1 MTAEAG
7 IAGAARLLGDA
18 TRAAM
23 CTLLLDGRFHT
34 AGELAR
40 AAGVSSST
48 ASEHLGRLLD
58 GRLVTATR
66 QGRHRYY
73 RLAGPEV
80 AAALEALCVLAAR
93 DGGSAPV
100 HSLRAG
106 TARAQLRAGRTCY
119 DHLAGELG
127 VDVTRRLVRVGV
139 LTPELGV
146 RDLAPLAALALDL
159 PPGASGPLS
168 RPCLDWTERH
178 HHLAGPLARRLTERL
193 FELDWLRRL
202 STPRAV
208 RLTDAGREGL
218 AAVLGDPAEAVPA

>member
-1 MTAEAG
+1 MAG
-7 IAGAARLLGDA
+7 VARLLGDS

-40 AAGVSSST
+40 AAGVSPST

-58 GRLVTATR
+58 GQLVTATR

-73 RLAGPEV
+73 RLGGPDV
-80 AAALEALCVLAAR
+80 AAALEALCVLAG
-93 DGGSAPV
+93 DGRNTQV
-100 HSLRAG
+100 RSLRAS
-106 TARAQLRAGRTCY
+106 TASARLRAGRTCY

-127 VDVTRRLVRVGV
+127 IDVTRRLVRVGV

-146 RDLAPLAALALDL
+146 RDLEPLAALELGALT
-159 PPGASGPLS
+159 PARGPLS
-168 RPCLDWTERH
+168 RPCLDWTERRH
-178 HHLAGPLARRLTERL
+178 HVAGPLAGRIAERL
-193 FELDWLRRL
+193 FELGWLRRL

-208 RLTDAGREGL
+208 RLTDAGRDGL
-218 AAVLGDPAEAVPA
+218 AAVLGAPAEAVRA